1 MTKLTNLIVLMININ
16 GINVNAMSMS
26 MSIPAV
32 VQNEPDALLDDWHV
46 I

>member
-1 MTKLTNLIVLMININ
+1 MININ
-16 GINVNAMSMS
+16 GINVNVTSMSMSMS

-32 VQNEPDALLDDWHV
+32 VQNETDALLDDWHV

>member
-1 MTKLTNLIVLMININ
+1 MININ
-16 GINVNAMSMS
+16 GINVNVRSMSMS

>member
-32 VQNEPDALLDDWHV
+32 VQNETDALLDHWHV